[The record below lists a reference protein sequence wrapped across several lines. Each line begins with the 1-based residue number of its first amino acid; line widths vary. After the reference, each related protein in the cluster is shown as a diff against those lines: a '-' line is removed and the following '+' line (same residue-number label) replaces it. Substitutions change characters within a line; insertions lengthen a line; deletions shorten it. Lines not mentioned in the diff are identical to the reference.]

1 MKNKLIISCLII
13 GMILLIPNQTYASW
27 NNFASLNYEGIASSN
42 TSKDSKKAFKMEYPK
57 MNIPQLE
64 KKYGVTITVEEG
76 FWPKDSLLQMMDK
89 IYSRFPDGLIK
100 EMTSYY
106 KSKGIKTNIRFIYK
120 QTSLGGSFSDSG
132 KHIYLNYYPNPIGN
146 SFAEWTIAH
155 EMGHYVHKY
164 INDIYGYEK
173 LKKEWTSIND
183 GLGYKNEGCDKWTDS
198 HYKYF
203 VRDYSTKNY
212 SEDFATL
219 FEVIAGNSPVQ
230 LRTML
235 MEESDL
241 PLKGKIDLLNKIL
254 VDKAKCV
261 TSLANLW
268 GRAIPQNPSASTK
281 VTCKNAAELGL
292 IPEGDTFA
300 GLYTSNIT
308 RLDFCK
314 LIINLI
320 EKETKMTLEEFVET
334 KGLKKE
340 WYYRGSFGPGGECK
354 IDTNN
359 PFCDTSNE
367 SIFNLHSLGIINGI
381 SDWRFD
387 PEGLLTKE
395 QVATILH
402 KTASV
407 LEKDS
412 DYIVYE
418 YADKDKISS
427 WAKESV
433 NYVSSKEI
441 IAIGKDNVFS
451 PKNKFTYEE
460 AYMAIYNFYSNL

>member
-1 MKNKLIISCLII
+1 MKNKLIISCLLIGII
-13 GMILLIPNQTYASW
+13 VLIPNQAFASW
-27 NNFASLNYEGIASSN
+27 NNFASLSYEGTASSN
-42 TSKDSKKAFKMEYPK
+42 TSKDSKKTFKMVYPK
-57 MNIPQLE
+57 MDIPQLE
-64 KKYGVTITVEEG
+64 KKYGVTISVEEG
-76 FWPKDSLLQMMDK
+76 FWPKDSLLQMMDR

-164 INDIYGYEK
+164 ISDIYGYNK

-183 GLGYKNEGCDKWTDS
+183 GLGYKNEGCEEWTDS

-235 MEESDL
+235 MEEGDL
-241 PLKGKIDLLNKIL
+241 PLKQKIDLLNKVL
-254 VDKAKCV
+254 VSKVKSV
-261 TSLANLW
+261 TSLDNLW
-268 GRAIPQNPSASTK
+268 GRAIPQTPSDSAK
-281 VTCKNAAELGL
+281 VTCNNAAESGL
-292 IPEGDTFA
+292 IPEGDTFE

-308 RLDFCK
+308 RLDFCE

-320 EKETKMTLEEFVET
+320 EKETKMTLEEFVES
-334 KGLKKE
+334 KGLKKD
-340 WYYRGSFGPGGECK
+340 WYYHDSFGQGGVYK
-354 IDTNN
+354 VDTNN

-367 SIFNLHSLGIINGI
+367 SIYDLHSLGIINGV

-395 QVATILH
+395 QVATILY

-407 LEKDS
+407 LGKDS

-418 YADKDKISS
+418 YADSNKISN
-427 WAKESV
+427 WAKESI

-441 IAIGKDNVFS
+441 IAIGRDNIFS
-451 PKNKFTYEE
+451 PKSKFTYEE
-460 AYMAIYNFYSNL
+460 AYTAIYNFHTNL